1 MTTIKDQ
8 IFKVE
13 TEIVKV
19 EQQILSVETK
29 LEGKLSEKD
38 QDYYRGKK
46 KQLREEKKQ
55 LREEKKQLR
64 EEKNLLLARPQPQP
78 NGKLRCCSRIPF
90 CMQFVVRIQKF
101 LLIVILTPLLAAAIR
116 QNNLCSNKYF
126 LRT

>member
-19 EQQILSVETK
+19 EQQIISVETT
-29 LEGKLSEKD
+29 LEGELSESDK
-38 QDYYRGKK
+38 QYY
-46 KQLREEKKQ
+46 REEKKQ
-55 LREEKKQLR
+55 LREKEKQLR
-64 EEKNLLLARPQPQP
+64 EKENLLLARQQPQQ